1 MNNSIVVFLVILISI
16 FSCKSVSD
24 DSHIKSNHQCM
35 PTPLERFS
43 HLDSVVNGIQNS
55 KEGMV
60 FIQGGSFEMG
70 SDGNIKVD
78 GEKGYVGSD
87 EFPKHQVEINSFWMD
102 ATEVTNIQF
111 KAFVDATG
119 YVTTA
124 EISPDWE
131 EIKKSLPPDTPRPPD
146 SVLAPASLVFIQTD
160 GPVLLQDYSQW
171 WRWTIGANWR
181 HPFGPGSNIEGK
193 DNYPVVH
200 ISWDD
205 AQSYCKWAGKR
216 LPTEAEWEYA
226 SRGGQ
231 INQIYSWGNEHINK
245 GISKANSWEGDFPY
259 NNELNDGYLYTAPV
273 KSYLPN
279 GYGLYDMAGNV
290 AEWTSN
296 AYDES
301 AFSYSHDMNMD
312 NNYTAKED
320 DHAVLKRKVIR
331 GGSWKDIAYFIQ
343 NRTRTVEY
351 QDTAKCYIGFR
362 CAVDFLGRD
371 KKDFE

>member
-1 MNNSIVVFLVILISI
+1 MNNSIVLSLLILISI

-43 HLDSVVNGIQNS
+43 HSDSVINGTQNS

-70 SDGNIKVD
+70 SDGNIKGD

-124 EISPDWE
+124 EIAPDWE
-131 EIKKSLPPDTPRPPD
+131 EIKKSLPPGTPRPPD

-171 WRWTIGANWR
+171 WRWTIGAHWR

-290 AEWTSN
+290 WEWCQDWYHIDYYKMIVNEISN
-296 AYDES
+296 NPDGPNVSYDPDEP
-301 AFSYSHDMNMD
+301 YI
-312 NNYTAKED
+312 K
-320 DHAVLKRKVIR
+320 KRVMK
-331 GGSWKDIAYFIQ
+331 GGSFMCNDSYCSGYRNSMRMKSSPDTGSLHTGF
-343 NRTRTVEY
+343 RTVM
-351 QDTAKCYIGFR
+351 D
-362 CAVDFLGRD
+362 AVSP
-371 KKDFE
+371 

>member
-1 MNNSIVVFLVILISI
+1 MNNSIVLALLILISI

-43 HLDSVVNGIQNS
+43 HLDSVVNGTQNS

-70 SDGNIKVD
+70 SDGNIKGD

-124 EISPDWE
+124 EIAPDWE
-131 EIKKSLPPDTPRPPD
+131 EIKKSLPPGTPRPPD

-171 WRWTIGANWR
+171 WRWTIGAHWR

-231 INQIYSWGNEHINK
+231 TNQIYSWGNEHINK

-290 AEWTSN
+290 WEWCQDWYHIDYYKMIANEISN
-296 AYDES
+296 NPDGPNVSYDPDEP
-301 AFSYSHDMNMD
+301 YI
-312 NNYTAKED
+312 K
-320 DHAVLKRKVIR
+320 KRVMK
-331 GGSWKDIAYFIQ
+331 GGSFMCNDSYCSGYRNSMRMKSSPDTGSLHTGF
-343 NRTRTVEY
+343 RTVM
-351 QDTAKCYIGFR
+351 D
-362 CAVDFLGRD
+362 AVSP
-371 KKDFE
+371 

>member
-24 DSHIKSNHQCM
+24 DSHIRSNHQCM

-43 HLDSVVNGIQNS
+43 HSDSVVNGTQNS

-70 SDGNIKVD
+70 SDGNIKAD

-124 EISPDWE
+124 EIAPDWE
-131 EIKKSLPPDTPRPPD
+131 EIKKSLPPGTPRPPD

-279 GYGLYDMAGNV
+279 AYGLYDMAGNV
-290 AEWTSN
+290 WEWCQDWYHIDYYKMIVNEISN
-296 AYDES
+296 NPNGPNESYDPDEP
-301 AFSYSHDMNMD
+301 YI
-312 NNYTAKED
+312 K
-320 DHAVLKRKVIR
+320 KRVMK
-331 GGSWKDIAYFIQ
+331 GGSFMCNDSYCSGYRNSMRMKSSPDTGSLHTGF
-343 NRTRTVEY
+343 RTVM
-351 QDTAKCYIGFR
+351 D
-362 CAVDFLGRD
+362 AVSP
-371 KKDFE
+371 

>member
-1 MNNSIVVFLVILISI
+1 MNNSIVFFLVILISI

-24 DSHIKSNHQCM
+24 DSHIRSNHQCM

-43 HLDSVVNGIQNS
+43 HSDSVVNGTQNS
-55 KEGMV
+55 QEGMV

-70 SDGNIKVD
+70 SDGNIKAD

-124 EISPDWE
+124 EIAPDWE
-131 EIKKSLPPDTPRPPD
+131 EIKKSLPPGTPRPPD

-171 WRWTIGANWR
+171 WRWTIGAHWR

-259 NNELNDGYLYTAPV
+259 NNALNDGYLYTAPV

-279 GYGLYDMAGNV
+279 AYGLYDMAGNV
-290 AEWTSN
+290 WEWCQDWYHIDYYKMIVNEISN
-296 AYDES
+296 NPNGPNESYDPDEP
-301 AFSYSHDMNMD
+301 YI
-312 NNYTAKED
+312 K
-320 DHAVLKRKVIR
+320 KRVMK
-331 GGSWKDIAYFIQ
+331 GGSFMCNDSYCSGYRNSMRMKSSPDTGSLHTGF
-343 NRTRTVEY
+343 RTVM
-351 QDTAKCYIGFR
+351 D
-362 CAVDFLGRD
+362 VVSP
-371 KKDFE
+371 

>member
-24 DSHIKSNHQCM
+24 DSHIRSNHQCM

-43 HLDSVVNGIQNS
+43 HSDSVVNGTQNS
-55 KEGMV
+55 QEGMV

-70 SDGNIKVD
+70 SDGNIKAD

-124 EISPDWE
+124 EIAPDWE
-131 EIKKSLPPDTPRPPD
+131 EIKKSLPPGTPRPPD

-171 WRWTIGANWR
+171 WRWTIGAHWR

-290 AEWTSN
+290 WEWCQDWYHIDYYKMIANEISN
-296 AYDES
+296 NPNGPNESYDPDEP
-301 AFSYSHDMNMD
+301 YI
-312 NNYTAKED
+312 K
-320 DHAVLKRKVIR
+320 KRVMK
-331 GGSWKDIAYFIQ
+331 GGSFMCNDSYCSGYRNSMRMKSSPDTGSLHTGF
-343 NRTRTVEY
+343 RTVM
-351 QDTAKCYIGFR
+351 D
-362 CAVDFLGRD
+362 AVSP
-371 KKDFE
+371 

>member
-24 DSHIKSNHQCM
+24 DSHIRSNHQCM

-43 HLDSVVNGIQNS
+43 HSDSVVNGTQNS

-70 SDGNIKVD
+70 SDGNIKAD

-124 EISPDWE
+124 EIAPDWE
-131 EIKKSLPPDTPRPPD
+131 EIKKSLPPGTPRPPD

-171 WRWTIGANWR
+171 WRWTMGANWK

-193 DNYPVVH
+193 DDYPAVH

-279 GYGLYDMAGNV
+279 AYGLYDMAGNV
-290 AEWTSN
+290 WEWCQDWYHIDYYKMIVNEISN
-296 AYDES
+296 NPNGPNESYDPDEP
-301 AFSYSHDMNMD
+301 YI
-312 NNYTAKED
+312 K
-320 DHAVLKRKVIR
+320 KRVMK
-331 GGSWKDIAYFIQ
+331 GGSFMCNDSYCSGYRNSMRMKSSPDTGSLHTGF
-343 NRTRTVEY
+343 RTVM
-351 QDTAKCYIGFR
+351 D
-362 CAVDFLGRD
+362 AVSP
-371 KKDFE
+371 

>member
-1 MNNSIVVFLVILISI
+1 MNNSIVLSLLILISI

-43 HLDSVVNGIQNS
+43 HSDSVVNGIQNS

-60 FIQGGSFEMG
+60 FIQGGNFEMG
-70 SDGNIKVD
+70 SDGNIKAD

-124 EISPDWE
+124 EIAPDWE
-131 EIKKSLPPDTPRPPD
+131 EIKKSLPPGTPRPPD
-146 SVLAPASLVFIQTD
+146 SVLAPASLVFTQTD

-171 WRWTIGANWR
+171 WRWTIGAHWR

-231 INQIYSWGNEHINK
+231 INQIYSWGKEHINQ

-259 NNELNDGYLYTAPV
+259 SNELNDGYLYSAPV

-290 AEWTSN
+290 WEWCQDWYHIDYYKMVANEISN
-296 AYDES
+296 NPNGPNESYDPDEP
-301 AFSYSHDMNMD
+301 YI
-312 NNYTAKED
+312 K
-320 DHAVLKRKVIR
+320 KRVMK
-331 GGSWKDIAYFIQ
+331 GGSFLCNDSYCSGYRNSMRMKSSPDTGSLHTGF
-343 NRTRTVEY
+343 RTVM
-351 QDTAKCYIGFR
+351 D
-362 CAVDFLGRD
+362 AVIP
-371 KKDFE
+371 

>member
-1 MNNSIVVFLVILISI
+1 MNNSIVLSLLILISI

-43 HLDSVVNGIQNS
+43 HSDSVINGTQNS

-70 SDGNIKVD
+70 SDGNIKGD

-124 EISPDWE
+124 EIAPDWE
-131 EIKKSLPPDTPRPPD
+131 EIKKSLPPGTPRPPD

-171 WRWTIGANWR
+171 WRWTIGAHWR

-231 INQIYSWGNEHINK
+231 TNQIYSWGNEHINK

-279 GYGLYDMAGNV
+279 AYGLYDMAGNV
-290 AEWTSN
+290 WEWCQDWYHIDYYKMIVNEISN
-296 AYDES
+296 NPDGPNVSYDPDEP
-301 AFSYSHDMNMD
+301 YI
-312 NNYTAKED
+312 K
-320 DHAVLKRKVIR
+320 KRVMK
-331 GGSWKDIAYFIQ
+331 GGSFMCNDSYCSGYRNSMRMKSSPDTGSLHTGF
-343 NRTRTVEY
+343 RTVM
-351 QDTAKCYIGFR
+351 D
-362 CAVDFLGRD
+362 AVSP
-371 KKDFE
+371 

>member
-1 MNNSIVVFLVILISI
+1 MNNSIVLALLILIAI
-16 FSCKSVSD
+16 CSCKSASD

-43 HLDSVVNGIQNS
+43 HLDSAVNGTQNS

-60 FIQGGSFEMG
+60 FIQGGNFEMG

-87 EFPKHQVEINSFWMD
+87 EFPKHQVKINSFWMD

-124 EISPDWE
+124 EIAPDWE
-131 EIKKSLPPDTPRPPD
+131 EIKKSLPPGTPRPPD
-146 SVLAPASLVFIQTD
+146 SVLAPASLVFTQTD
-160 GPVLLQDYSQW
+160 SPVILQDYSQW
-171 WRWTIGANWR
+171 WRWTIGAHWR

-259 NNELNDGYLYTAPV
+259 NNERTDGYLYTAPV

-279 GYGLYDMAGNV
+279 DYGLYDMAGNV
-290 AEWTSN
+290 WEWCQDWYHIDYYKMTANEISN
-296 AYDES
+296 NPDGPNVSYDPDEP
-301 AFSYSHDMNMD
+301 YI
-312 NNYTAKED
+312 K
-320 DHAVLKRKVIR
+320 KRVMK
-331 GGSWKDIAYFIQ
+331 GGSFLCNDSYCSGYRNSMRMKSSPDTGSLHTGF
-343 NRTRTVEY
+343 RTVV
-351 QDTAKCYIGFR
+351 D
-362 CAVDFLGRD
+362 AVSP
-371 KKDFE
+371 

>member
-1 MNNSIVVFLVILISI
+1 MNNSIVLSLLILISI

-43 HLDSVVNGIQNS
+43 HSDSVVNGTQNS

-70 SDGNIKVD
+70 SDGNIKGD

-124 EISPDWE
+124 EIAPDWE
-131 EIKKSLPPDTPRPPD
+131 EIKKSLPPGTPRPPD

-171 WRWTIGANWR
+171 WRWTIGAHWR

-231 INQIYSWGNEHINK
+231 TNQIYSWGNEHINK

-290 AEWTSN
+290 WEWCQDWYHIDYYKMIVNEISN
-296 AYDES
+296 NPDGPNVSYDPDEP
-301 AFSYSHDMNMD
+301 YI
-312 NNYTAKED
+312 K
-320 DHAVLKRKVIR
+320 KRVMK
-331 GGSWKDIAYFIQ
+331 GGSFMCNDSYCSGYRNSMRMKSSPDTGSLHTGF
-343 NRTRTVEY
+343 RTVM
-351 QDTAKCYIGFR
+351 D
-362 CAVDFLGRD
+362 AVSP
-371 KKDFE
+371 

>member
-1 MNNSIVVFLVILISI
+1 
-16 FSCKSVSD
+16 
-24 DSHIKSNHQCM
+24 
-35 PTPLERFS
+35 
-43 HLDSVVNGIQNS
+43 
-55 KEGMV
+55 MV
-60 FIQGGSFEMG
+60 FIQGGNFEMG
-70 SDGNIKVD
+70 SDGNIKAD

-87 EFPKHQVEINSFWMD
+87 EFPKHQVKINSFWMD
-102 ATEVTNIQF
+102 ATEVSNIQF

-124 EISPDWE
+124 EIAPDWE
-131 EIKKSLPPDTPRPPD
+131 EIKKSLPPGTPRPPD

-160 GPVLLQDYSQW
+160 SPVLLQDYSQW
-171 WRWTIGANWR
+171 WRWTIGANWK

-193 DNYPVVH
+193 DDYPVVH

-231 INQIYSWGNEHINK
+231 TNQIYSWGNEHINK

-259 NNELNDGYLYTAPV
+259 NNELNDGYLYSAPV

-290 AEWTSN
+290 WEWCQDWYHIDYYKMIANAISN
-296 AYDES
+296 NPNGPNVSYDPDEP
-301 AFSYSHDMNMD
+301 YI
-312 NNYTAKED
+312 K
-320 DHAVLKRKVIR
+320 KRVMK
-331 GGSWKDIAYFIQ
+331 GGSFMCNDSYCSGYRNSMRMKSSPDTGSLHTGF
-343 NRTRTVEY
+343 RTVI
-351 QDTAKCYIGFR
+351 D
-362 CAVDFLGRD
+362 VVSP
-371 KKDFE
+371 

>member
-24 DSHIKSNHQCM
+24 DSHIRSNHQCM

-43 HLDSVVNGIQNS
+43 HSDSVVNGTQNS

-70 SDGNIKVD
+70 SDGNIKGD

-124 EISPDWE
+124 EIAPDWE
-131 EIKKSLPPDTPRPPD
+131 EIKKSLPPGTPRPPD

-231 INQIYSWGNEHINK
+231 TNQIYSWGNEHINK

-279 GYGLYDMAGNV
+279 AYGLYDMAGNV
-290 AEWTSN
+290 WEWCQDWYHIDYYKMIVNEISN
-296 AYDES
+296 NPNGPNESYDPDEP
-301 AFSYSHDMNMD
+301 YI
-312 NNYTAKED
+312 K
-320 DHAVLKRKVIR
+320 KRVMK
-331 GGSWKDIAYFIQ
+331 GGSFMCNDSYCSGYRNSMRMKSSPDTGSLHTGF
-343 NRTRTVEY
+343 RTVM
-351 QDTAKCYIGFR
+351 D
-362 CAVDFLGRD
+362 AVSP
-371 KKDFE
+371 

>member
-1 MNNSIVVFLVILISI
+1 MNNLIVFFLLILISI
-16 FSCKSVSD
+16 SSCKSVSD

-43 HLDSVVNGIQNS
+43 HSDSVINGTQNS

-70 SDGNIKVD
+70 SDGNIKGD

-124 EISPDWE
+124 EIAPDWE
-131 EIKKSLPPDTPRPPD
+131 EIKKSLPPGTPRPPD

-171 WRWTIGANWR
+171 WRWTIGAHWR

-231 INQIYSWGNEHINK
+231 TNQIYSWGNEHINK

-290 AEWTSN
+290 LEWCQDWYHIDYYKMIVNEISN
-296 AYDES
+296 NPDGPNVSYDPDEP
-301 AFSYSHDMNMD
+301 YI
-312 NNYTAKED
+312 K
-320 DHAVLKRKVIR
+320 KRVMK
-331 GGSWKDIAYFIQ
+331 GGSFMCNDSYCSGYRNSMRMKSSPDTGSLHTGF
-343 NRTRTVEY
+343 RTVM
-351 QDTAKCYIGFR
+351 D
-362 CAVDFLGRD
+362 AVSP
-371 KKDFE
+371 

>member
-1 MNNSIVVFLVILISI
+1 MNNSIVFFLVILISI

-24 DSHIKSNHQCM
+24 DSHIRSNHQCM

-43 HLDSVVNGIQNS
+43 HSDSVVNGTQNS
-55 KEGMV
+55 QEGMV

-70 SDGNIKVD
+70 SDGNIKGD

-124 EISPDWE
+124 EIAPDWE
-131 EIKKSLPPDTPRPPD
+131 EIKKSLPPGTPRPPD

-171 WRWTIGANWR
+171 WRWTIGAHWR

-245 GISKANSWEGDFPY
+245 GISKTNSWEGDFPY
-259 NNELNDGYLYTAPV
+259 NNELNDGYLYSAPV
-273 KSYLPN
+273 KSYLSN

-290 AEWTSN
+290 SEWTSN
-296 AYDES
+296 TFDES
-301 AFSYSHDMNMD
+301 AFSYAHDMNMD
-312 NNYTAKED
+312 YTLTAED
-320 DHAVLKRKVIR
+320 SDSEVLKRKVIR
-331 GGSWKDIAYFIQ
+331 GGSWKDISYFIQ
-343 NRTRTVEY
+343 TSTRDFEY

-371 KKDFE
+371 KQDK

>member
-24 DSHIKSNHQCM
+24 DSHIRSNHQCM

-43 HLDSVVNGIQNS
+43 HSDSVVNGTQNS

-70 SDGNIKVD
+70 SDGNIKAD

-124 EISPDWE
+124 EIAPDWE
-131 EIKKSLPPDTPRPPD
+131 EIKKSLPPGTPRPPD

-205 AQSYCKWAGKR
+205 AQSYCKWVGKR

-245 GISKANSWEGDFPY
+245 GISKANSWEGNFPY

-290 AEWTSN
+290 WEWCQDWYYIDYYKMIANEISN
-296 AYDES
+296 NPNGPNESYDPDEP
-301 AFSYSHDMNMD
+301 YI
-312 NNYTAKED
+312 K
-320 DHAVLKRKVIR
+320 KRVMK
-331 GGSWKDIAYFIQ
+331 GGSFMCNDSYCSGYRNSMRMKSSPDTGSLHTGF
-343 NRTRTVEY
+343 RTVM
-351 QDTAKCYIGFR
+351 D
-362 CAVDFLGRD
+362 AVSP
-371 KKDFE
+371 

>member
-1 MNNSIVVFLVILISI
+1 MNNSIVLSLLILISI

-43 HLDSVVNGIQNS
+43 HSDSVINGTQNS

-70 SDGNIKVD
+70 SDGNIKGD

-124 EISPDWE
+124 EIAPDWE
-131 EIKKSLPPDTPRPPD
+131 EIKKSLPPGTPRPPD

-171 WRWTIGANWR
+171 WRWTIGAHWR

-231 INQIYSWGNEHINK
+231 TNQIYSWGNEHINK

-290 AEWTSN
+290 WEWCQDWYHIDYYKMIVNEISN
-296 AYDES
+296 NPDGPNVSYDPDEP
-301 AFSYSHDMNMD
+301 YI
-312 NNYTAKED
+312 K
-320 DHAVLKRKVIR
+320 KRVMK
-331 GGSWKDIAYFIQ
+331 GGSFMCNDSYCSGYRNSMRMKSSPDTGSLHTGF
-343 NRTRTVEY
+343 RTVM
-351 QDTAKCYIGFR
+351 D
-362 CAVDFLGRD
+362 AVSP
-371 KKDFE
+371 

>member
-43 HLDSVVNGIQNS
+43 HSDSVVNGTQNS

-70 SDGNIKVD
+70 SDGNIKGD

-124 EISPDWE
+124 EIAPDWE
-131 EIKKSLPPDTPRPPD
+131 EIKKSLPPGTPRPPD

-171 WRWTIGANWR
+171 WRWTIGAHWR

-231 INQIYSWGNEHINK
+231 TNQIYSWGNEHINK

-290 AEWTSN
+290 WEWCQDWYHIDYYKMIVNEISN
-296 AYDES
+296 NPNGPNESYDPDEP
-301 AFSYSHDMNMD
+301 YI
-312 NNYTAKED
+312 K
-320 DHAVLKRKVIR
+320 KRVMK
-331 GGSWKDIAYFIQ
+331 GGSFMCNDSYCSGYRNSMRMKSSPDTGSLHTGF
-343 NRTRTVEY
+343 RTVM
-351 QDTAKCYIGFR
+351 D
-362 CAVDFLGRD
+362 AVSP
-371 KKDFE
+371 

>member
-24 DSHIKSNHQCM
+24 DSHIRSNHQCM

-43 HLDSVVNGIQNS
+43 HSDSVVNGTQNS

-70 SDGNIKVD
+70 SDGNIKAD

-124 EISPDWE
+124 EIAPDWE
-131 EIKKSLPPDTPRPPD
+131 EIKKSLPPGTPRPPD

-193 DNYPVVH
+193 DDYPAVH

-279 GYGLYDMAGNV
+279 AYGLYDMAGNV
-290 AEWTSN
+290 WEWCQDWYHIDYYKMIVNEISN
-296 AYDES
+296 NPNGPNESYDPDEP
-301 AFSYSHDMNMD
+301 YI
-312 NNYTAKED
+312 K
-320 DHAVLKRKVIR
+320 KRVMK
-331 GGSWKDIAYFIQ
+331 GGSFMCNDSYCSGYRNSMRMKSSPDTGSLHTGF
-343 NRTRTVEY
+343 RTVM
-351 QDTAKCYIGFR
+351 D
-362 CAVDFLGRD
+362 AVSP
-371 KKDFE
+371 

>member
-1 MNNSIVVFLVILISI
+1 MNNSIVLALLILISI

-24 DSHIKSNHQCM
+24 DSHIRSNHQCM

-43 HLDSVVNGIQNS
+43 HSDSVVNGTQNS

-70 SDGNIKVD
+70 SDGNIKAD

-124 EISPDWE
+124 EIAPDWE
-131 EIKKSLPPDTPRPPD
+131 EIKKSLPPGTPRPPD

-279 GYGLYDMAGNV
+279 AYGLYDMAGNV
-290 AEWTSN
+290 WEWCQDWYHIDYYKMIVNEISN
-296 AYDES
+296 NPNGPNESYDPDEP
-301 AFSYSHDMNMD
+301 YI
-312 NNYTAKED
+312 K
-320 DHAVLKRKVIR
+320 KRVMK
-331 GGSWKDIAYFIQ
+331 GGSFMCNDSYCSGYRNSMRMKSSPDTGSLHTGF
-343 NRTRTVEY
+343 RTVM
-351 QDTAKCYIGFR
+351 D
-362 CAVDFLGRD
+362 AVSP
-371 KKDFE
+371 

>member
-24 DSHIKSNHQCM
+24 DSHIRSNHQCM

-43 HLDSVVNGIQNS
+43 HSDSVVNGTQNS

-70 SDGNIKVD
+70 SDGNIKGD

-124 EISPDWE
+124 EIAPDWE
-131 EIKKSLPPDTPRPPD
+131 EIKKSLPPGTPRPPD

-279 GYGLYDMAGNV
+279 AYGLYDMAGNV
-290 AEWTSN
+290 WEWCQDWYHIDYYKMIVNEISN
-296 AYDES
+296 NPNGPNESYDPDEP
-301 AFSYSHDMNMD
+301 YI
-312 NNYTAKED
+312 K
-320 DHAVLKRKVIR
+320 KRVMK
-331 GGSWKDIAYFIQ
+331 GGSFMCNDSYCSGYRNSMRMKSSPDTGSLHTGF
-343 NRTRTVEY
+343 RTVM
-351 QDTAKCYIGFR
+351 D
-362 CAVDFLGRD
+362 AVSP
-371 KKDFE
+371 

>member
-1 MNNSIVVFLVILISI
+1 MNNLIVFFLLILISI

-35 PTPLERFS
+35 PTTLERFS
-43 HLDSVVNGIQNS
+43 HLDSVVNGTQNS

-60 FIQGGSFEMG
+60 FIQGGNFEMG
-70 SDGNIKVD
+70 SDGNIKAD

-111 KAFVDATG
+111 KAFIEATG

-124 EISPDWE
+124 EIAPDWE
-131 EIKKSLPPDTPRPPD
+131 EIKKSLPPGTLRPPD

-171 WRWTIGANWR
+171 WRWTIGANWK

-193 DNYPVVH
+193 DDYPVVH

-205 AQSYCKWAGKR
+205 AQSYCKWSGKR

-245 GISKANSWEGDFPY
+245 GISKTNSWEGDFPY

-290 AEWTSN
+290 WEWCQEYTLSN
-296 AYDES
+296 
-301 AFSYSHDMNMD
+301 
-312 NNYTAKED
+312 T
-320 DHAVLKRKVIR
+320 I
-331 GGSWKDIAYFIQ
+331 I
-343 NRTRTVEY
+343 
-351 QDTAKCYIGFR
+351 
-362 CAVDFLGRD
+362 FLLFLR
-371 KKDFE
+371 

>member
-1 MNNSIVVFLVILISI
+1 MNNSIVLSLLILISI

-43 HLDSVVNGIQNS
+43 HSDSVVNGTQNS

-70 SDGNIKVD
+70 SDGNIKGD

-124 EISPDWE
+124 EIAPDWE
-131 EIKKSLPPDTPRPPD
+131 EIKKSLPPGTPRPPD

-171 WRWTIGANWR
+171 WRWTIGAHWR

-231 INQIYSWGNEHINK
+231 TNQIYSWGNEHINK

-290 AEWTSN
+290 WEWCQDWYHIDYYKMIVNEISN
-296 AYDES
+296 NPDGPNVSYDPDEP
-301 AFSYSHDMNMD
+301 YI
-312 NNYTAKED
+312 K
-320 DHAVLKRKVIR
+320 KRVMK
-331 GGSWKDIAYFIQ
+331 GGSFMCNDSYCSGYRNSMRMKSSPDTGSLHTGF
-343 NRTRTVEY
+343 RTVI
-351 QDTAKCYIGFR
+351 D
-362 CAVDFLGRD
+362 VVSP
-371 KKDFE
+371 